1 MKNVNWGNFKRDIL
15 TKEVFQA
22 LAVMGFMVL
31 WSNVAH
37 AAGDLPWEEP
47 LQKIAASLS
56 GPVAKVV
63 GVCSI
68 ILTGLALA
76 FGEAGGIVKRVLQ
89 IVFGLTIAFT
99 ASSFF
104 LGFFGLLFFFA
115 FSLSFKGF
123 SFSYC
128 LFVWPGN

>member
-1 MKNVNWGNFKRDIL
+1 MKKTNRSNFKRDML
-15 TKEVFQA
+15 TKEVFKT
-22 LAVMGFMVL
+22 LAVMGFLVM

-37 AAGDLPWEEP
+37 AALPWETP
-47 LQKIAASLS
+47 LNQIATSLS

-76 FGEAGGIVKRVLQ
+76 FGEAGGIVKRILQ

-104 LGFFGLLFFFA
+104 IGFFGFT
-115 FSLSFKGF
+115 SS
-123 SFSYC
+123 
-128 LFVWPGN
+128 

>member
-1 MKNVNWGNFKRDIL
+1 MKKANWGNFKRDML
-15 TKEVFQA
+15 TKEVFKT
-22 LAVMGFMVL
+22 LAVMGLMVM
-31 WSNVAH
+31 WSNVGH
-37 AAGDLPWEEP
+37 AAGELPWEDP
-47 LQKIAASLS
+47 LSKIATSLS

-104 LGFFGLLFFFA
+104 LGFFGYG
-115 FSLSFKGF
+115 S
-123 SFSYC
+123 
-128 LFVWPGN
+128 

>member
-1 MKNVNWGNFKRDIL
+1 MKNANWGNFKRDML

-104 LGFFGLLFFFA
+104 LGFFGYG
-115 FSLSFKGF
+115 S
-123 SFSYC
+123 
-128 LFVWPGN
+128 

>member
-1 MKNVNWGNFKRDIL
+1 MKKANWGNFKRDML

-22 LAVMGFMVL
+22 LAVMGFMVI

-37 AAGDLPWEEP
+37 AGDLPWEER
-47 LQKIAASLS
+47 LQKIATSLS

-104 LGFFGLLFFFA
+104 LGFFGYG
-115 FSLSFKGF
+115 S
-123 SFSYC
+123 
-128 LFVWPGN
+128 